1 MAASTSIPL
10 SKKSQAIFVAYYSS
24 VQNLLRD
31 FRSSTRERF
40 EQIDKEYQREVDFTE
55 EQRRAK
61 AANKTGDPNRFQNI
75 TVPVIMPQ
83 VESAVTYQA
92 SVFLSGYPIFG
103 TVASPEYMDEALQM
117 ETIIEDQATRG
128 GWTKEFMIF
137 FRDGFKYNF
146 APIEVTW
153 KREVTAAVETS
164 LETSL
169 EEGLP
174 KEVIWAG
181 NTIKRLDP
189 YNTFVDPRVN
199 PTEVYKDGEFAGYTE
214 RMTRIQLKKFIEEL
228 PDKLLANIPDAF
240 ASGIG
245 SSAVS
250 YEEQNHYI
258 PRVNKD
264 VIDPKQDT
272 VGLNW
277 DTWAGLSDTKNRLE
291 YKDMYQVTTLYCR
304 ILPAEFNLRVPRRNI
319 PQIYKLII
327 VNHEHIIYCERQTNA
342 HNYIPILIG
351 QPYEDGLAYQ
361 TKSLAANAAQFQY
374 VASTY
379 MNSIIHSRRRAISDR
394 TLYDPS
400 RITSAAIN
408 SENPSAKIP
417 VRPAAYGKNISDA
430 VYPFPY
436 REDQAA
442 ASMAQV
448 RDLIEL
454 SNSLS
459 GQNRVTQGQFQKG
472 NRTLQEFDRVMANAN
487 GRDQLTSIL
496 LEAQVLTPLKLILKL
511 NILQYQGGTSIYNR
525 DKQRLIE
532 IDPIKLRKSV
542 IEFKVTD
549 GLIPA
554 SKLMNGDTFA
564 TAIQVIGA
572 SQQISGGYNIAPMF
586 SYLMKIQGA
595 DLSPFEKSPE
605 QIAYEQAVQQWQ
617 QLAFEGIKNGI
628 DPSKLPPQPVPAD
641 YGYDPKANKP
651 APEAAV
657 STST

>member
-24 VQNLLRD
+24 VQNILKD

-40 EQIDKEYQREVDFTE
+40 EQIDKEYQREVDSTE

-75 TVPVIMPQ
+75 TVPIIMPQ

-103 TVASPEYMDEALQM
+103 TVSSPEYIDEALQM

-153 KREVTAAVETS
+153 KREVTAAIETS

-169 EEGLP
+169 DEGLP

-189 YNTFVDPRVN
+189 YNTFVDPRVD
-199 PTEVYKDGEFAGYTE
+199 PTKVYKEGEFAGYIE
-214 RMTRIQLKKFIEEL
+214 NMTRIQLKKFIEEL

-240 ASGIG
+240 ASGI
-245 SSAVS
+245 SSS
-250 YEEQNHYI
+250 NISSECPGYYI
-258 PRVNKD
+258 PKVNKD
-264 VIDPKQDT
+264 VIDPKCEN
-272 VGLNW
+272 VGMNW
-277 DTWAGLSDTKNRLE
+277 DTWAGLSDAKNRLE

-361 TKSLAANAAQFQY
+361 TKSLATNASPFQY

-417 VRPAAYGKNISDA
+417 VRPAAYGKNIADS

-487 GRDQLTSIL
+487 GRDQITSVL

-525 DKQRLIE
+525 DKQQLIE
-532 IDPIKLRKSV
+532 IDPVKLRKAV
-542 IEFKVTD
+542 VEFKITD

-564 TAIQVIGA
+564 TAIQVIG
-572 SQQISGGYNIAPMF
+572 SSPQIAGSYNTAPMF

-595 DLSPFEKSPE
+595 DLAPFEKSQE

-628 DPSKLPPQPVPAD
+628 DPSKLPPQPIPAD

-651 APEAAV
+651 APETAV
-657 STST
+657 SASA

>member
-264 VIDPKQDT
+264 VIDPKQET

-651 APEAAV
+651 APEAAI